1 MFSNI
6 IHNLFKTNR
15 GKIIVSIIM
24 GLGLASIFKKT
35 CVGDGCII
43 IKSISPYKI
52 QDNTYR
58 HDDKCYKYKAH
69 SSKCSDKN
77 IEVEN

>member
-6 IHNLFKTNR
+6 IDNLFKTER
-15 GKIIVSIIM
+15 GKIFVSIVL

-43 IKSISPYKI
+43 IKSLSPENI
-52 QDNTYR
+52 QANTYR
-58 HDDKCYKYKAH
+58 HDTKCYKYKAH
-69 SSKCSDKN
+69 SSKCTDKN
-77 IEVEN
+77 IEIE